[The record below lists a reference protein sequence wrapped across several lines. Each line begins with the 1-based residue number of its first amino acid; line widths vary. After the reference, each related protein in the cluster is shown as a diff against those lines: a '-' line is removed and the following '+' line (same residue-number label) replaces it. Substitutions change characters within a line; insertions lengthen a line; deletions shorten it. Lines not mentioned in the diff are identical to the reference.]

1 MRSVC
6 CRQFGLPKDL
16 EFIQVDIPTTKSNE
30 ALIDVK
36 AAGVG
41 FVDGLMVQGQYQ
53 VKPPL
58 PYYPGSEF
66 AGVITEIGNA
76 VTNFKPGDRVM
87 GLVASGAFSDY
98 VVADAAGLI
107 KLPDVLDDL
116 TAAGFYINYS
126 TALYGLR
133 DCGKLQ
139 TGETILILGAAGGV
153 GSAVISVAKAM
164 GARVIA
170 AASSDAKRI
179 AASEYGA
186 DDVVDYS
193 SKTWRDALKTLTDE
207 TGLNVVCDPVGGDVS
222 EPAFRCL
229 SPGGRFL
236 VVGFASGT
244 IPSIALNLP
253 LLKRSSIIGV
263 DFGGEYRANPS
274 TSIELM
280 ETLMSWVRNGK
291 LNPAAVASR
300 NMTDAREALTDQLA
314 GKIVG
319 KLVLVNTT

>member
-1 MRSVC
+1 MRTLC
-6 CRQFGLPKDL
+6 CRQFGPPQNL
-16 EFIQVDIPTTKSNE
+16 EFIEVDAPLAKPDE
-30 ALIDVK
+30 ALIEVK

-41 FVDGLMVQGQYQ
+41 FVDGLLVQGRYQ

-66 AGVITEIGNA
+66 AGVITDIGA
-76 VTNFKPGDRVM
+76 GVTDFEPGDRVM

-98 VVADAAGLI
+98 VVANTAGLV
-107 KLPDVLDDL
+107 KLPDALDNE

-139 TGETILILGAAGGV
+139 PGETILILGAAGGV
-153 GSAVISVAKAM
+153 GSAAISIAKTM

-170 AASSDAKRI
+170 AASSGTKR
-179 AASEYGA
+179 AAAREFGA
-186 DDVVDYS
+186 DDEVDYS
-193 SKTWRDALKTLTDE
+193 VKNWRDALKALTRE
-207 TGLNVVCDPVGGDVS
+207 TGLNVVYDPVGGEAA
-222 EPAFRCL
+222 EPAFRSL

-244 IPSIALNLP
+244 IPSIALNLA
-253 LLKRSSIIGV
+253 LLKRSSIVGV
-263 DFGGEYRANPS
+263 DWAGEYRTNPS
-274 TSIELM
+274 ISIELTN
-280 ETLMSWVRNGK
+280 TLMGWIIKGK
-291 LNPAAVASR
+291 LNPAPVTSR
-300 NMTDAREALTDQLA
+300 PMSDAREALTDQLT

-319 KLVLVNTT
+319 KLVLSNAT